1 MWRGASALVVAS
13 VLGWPLARAGAA
25 TAAARAATAPAATA
39 PTATVPAAT
48 TPAPTATPPAAA
60 APADIITRL
69 PTRDKVV
76 ALSFDACQSVER
88 MQLDHGI
95 VDLLVER
102 RIPFTIF
109 AGGRF
114 ARDNAAAL
122 RALAPL
128 GFVAIENHSWS
139 HRRDMRLLEDAQVET
154 EIRRAEAMLVAVTGR
169 RPTLFRFP
177 GGNADERTVAI
188 ARGLGYRVVH
198 WRWAEGDPDPNVTA
212 DALVAQTLARTRAGD
227 ILIFH
232 VNGRGVH
239 TAEAL
244 PRILDGLAARG
255 YRFVA
260 IRDYLP

>member
-1 MWRGASALVVAS
+1 M
-13 VLGWPLARAGAA
+13 
-25 TAAARAATAPAATA
+25 
-39 PTATVPAAT
+39 
-48 TPAPTATPPAAA
+48 ATPPAAA
-60 APADIITRL
+60 APADIVTRL